1 MAKAKQPTNRFK
13 KSEALFKRAQLLMPG
28 GVSSPVRSF
37 QSVNL
42 SPVFIRQGE
51 GSRLTD
57 VDSNV
62 YIDYVMSYG
71 PLILGHADPAV
82 QAAVAKQM
90 SRGSSFGCC
99 TEEEI
104 LLAELI
110 TQYMPNVPMVRFV
123 SSGTEAVMSAIRL
136 TRAATGRSL
145 IVKIAGGYHGHADA
159 MLVGAGSGATTHG
172 VPSSPGI
179 PVEVTGNTL
188 VIPFNDVDAAR
199 RVFAAHGDKIAG
211 LFLELV
217 MGNIGVVPPQPG
229 YLQTLRTLC
238 DDHKSLLVADEVM
251 TGFRVARGGAQSLFD
266 VKPDITC
273 LGKIIGGGLPVGAYG
288 GHPILMKQISPSGP
302 VYQAGTLSGNPLA
315 MAAGI
320 VTLRHLE
327 SADSYQQ
334 LEALADRLQAGL
346 NSVAAAAKLPLAVQR
361 CGSMITPFF
370 VHNAAAAR
378 TGIRN
383 YADALA
389 CDTRKFAQFFRLML
403 EAGIMIPPSQFEAW
417 FISLA
422 HTQADIDATV
432 EAAGRAMQAIAGEC

>member
-1 MAKAKQPTNRFK
+1 MAKAKQPPNRFK
-13 KSEALFKRAQLLMPG
+13 KSEALFKRALVLMPG

-57 VDSNV
+57 VDSNT

-99 TEEEI
+99 AEEEI
-104 LLAELI
+104 LLADLI
-110 TQYMPNVPMVRFV
+110 AQYMPNVPMVRFV

-136 TRAATGRSL
+136 TRAVTGRSL
-145 IVKIAGGYHGHADA
+145 IIKIAGGYHGHVDA

-179 PVEVTGNTL
+179 PAEVTGNTL

-199 RVFAAHGDKIAG
+199 HVFANHGDKIAG

-229 YLQTLRTLC
+229 YLQILRALC
-238 DDHKSLLVADEVM
+238 DEHKSLFVADEVM

-266 VKPDITC
+266 VKPDLTC

-288 GHPILMKQISPSGP
+288 GRPELMNQISPAGP
-302 VYQAGTLSGNPLA
+302 VYQAGTLSGNPLS

-320 VTLRHLE
+320 VTLRHLQ

-334 LEALADRLQAGL
+334 LESLAGSLETGL
-346 NSVAAAAKLPLAVQR
+346 ISGAAAAKLPLAVQR

-370 VHNAAAAR
+370 VQDQPAAQA
-378 TGIRN
+378 GVRN

-389 CDTRKFAQFFRLML
+389 CNTRKYAQFFRLML
-403 EAGIMIPPSQFEAW
+403 EAGVMIPPSQFEAW

-422 HTQADIDATV
+422 HSQVDIDTTV
-432 EAAGRAMQAIAGEC
+432 EAAGRAMRTMAAEC